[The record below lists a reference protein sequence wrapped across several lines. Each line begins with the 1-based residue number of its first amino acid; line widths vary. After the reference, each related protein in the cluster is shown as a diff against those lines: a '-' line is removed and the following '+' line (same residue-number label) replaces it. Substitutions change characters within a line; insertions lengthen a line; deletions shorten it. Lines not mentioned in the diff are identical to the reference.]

1 MHATL
6 VQPPLWLIFTLVG
19 LPQFSETV
27 YSPALPD
34 IAHALATSVAM
45 VEYTLTIYLFAFSF
59 GMLFWGKI
67 SDYWGRK
74 PSMLMGLSMYVV
86 GCIGC
91 YYSSSITLL
100 MISRFIQAFGG
111 SAGSV
116 VGQAICR
123 DVFQG
128 KALSRVYA
136 AMSSALGVPPAVGP
150 IVGGFIAEQW
160 GWAAIFVLLT
170 FVGSLVVGCTARL
183 LPETLP
189 NTERRSFALGDIV
202 WRLVSDKK
210 VMAYAWLI
218 GCANG
223 VMFSYFSEG
232 AFYLI
237 ELLGL
242 SPTAYGMSFIFISCA
257 MMSGGW
263 LASWLHHRYEVHDV
277 LRWGTL
283 MMLTSTGLFSLV
295 VLCCP
300 LTFSTKFLLL
310 CVALGSHMVSM
321 AGRCL
326 VNSSALSVAL
336 DHYRWCGGTASSVFG
351 FMYYLVVSLI
361 TLGIGLLHNGTAY
374 PMPLYFCVLAISMVV
389 VNRTWLK
396 D

>member
-1 MHATL
+1 
-6 VQPPLWLIFTLVG
+6 
-19 LPQFSETV
+19 
-27 YSPALPD
+27 
-34 IAHALATSVAM
+34 
-45 VEYTLTIYLFAFSF
+45 
-59 GMLFWGKI
+59 
-67 SDYWGRK
+67 
-74 PSMLMGLSMYVV
+74 
-86 GCIGC
+86 
-91 YYSSSITLL
+91 
-100 MISRFIQAFGG
+100 
-111 SAGSV
+111 
-116 VGQAICR
+116 
-123 DVFQG
+123 
-128 KALSRVYA
+128 
-136 AMSSALGVPPAVGP
+136 
-150 IVGGFIAEQW
+150 
-160 GWAAIFVLLT
+160 
-170 FVGSLVVGCTARL
+170 
-183 LPETLP
+183 
-189 NTERRSFALGDIV
+189 
-202 WRLVSDKK
+202 
-210 VMAYAWLI
+210 
-218 GCANG
+218 